1 MPIDQPWTTAT
12 SRRMPYGR
20 NDSWDTAG
28 EPSELSKDVASA
40 GDFYK
45 QAWKHI
51 IPRGSVAA
59 FGRGTS
65 AKEGMDS
72 GFGGK
77 KLHALQIGLG
87 TFGTFVQNLAGD
99 WEEWDSTVHWL
110 LDSVSESKPS
120 QFLGVAVEP
129 VAEHVRRLRK
139 LTESR
144 LPHVRLVQTAIG
156 EHESRGTEVHVL
168 TREAHDDLLR
178 TVRPELREEL
188 ERDLVYLRNM
198 SCVGGSHPLVEQWKG
213 QAWRKYG
220 LDIQLE
226 PLQTDIWS
234 YDQLAK
240 RYDFCGCEL
249 LIIDA
254 EGYDAEIL
262 RSLHD
267 HCQENEAA
275 WPDLIVFEAAG
286 HCDKREGRKAEE
298 QVIMMLE
305 RSGYRLFL
313 KTSTDANLVHRNA
326 LERSHRLQKWAQST
340 VCDKCGSTD
349 AWPFSFHEQFTL
361 CRTCYCKEVPKKWRV
376 W

>member
-1 MPIDQPWTTAT
+1 MPTDQSWTTAAY
-12 SRRMPYGR
+12 RRMPYGR
-20 NDSWDTAG
+20 NASWDTSYDVAWAG
-28 EPSELSKDVASA
+28 NFDKQSWKDV
-40 GDFYK
+40 
-45 QAWKHI
+45 
-51 IPRGSVAA
+51 IPRGSVASVA
-59 FGRGTS
+59 RGTW

-99 WEEWDSTVHWL
+99 WEEWDKMVHWL
-110 LDSVSESKPS
+110 LESVSESRPS
-120 QFLGVAVEP
+120 QFRGVAVEP
-129 VAEHVRRLRK
+129 VAEHVRRLQK
-139 LTESR
+139 LTTSR

-156 EHESRGTEVHVL
+156 EHEATGTEVQVL
-168 TREAHDDLLR
+168 TRKAHDDLLR
-178 TVRPELREEL
+178 TVRPELRKDL
-188 ERDLVYLRNM
+188 EHDLVYLRNM
-198 SCVGGSHPLVEQWKG
+198 SCVGGSHPFVEQWKG
-213 QAWRKYG
+213 KAWRKYG

-286 HCDKREGRKAEE
+286 HCDKREGRKTEE
-298 QVIMMLE
+298 EVIRMLE

-313 KTSTDANLVHRNA
+313 KSSTDASLVHTKA
-326 LERSHRLQKWAQST
+326 LERSHRLQKWAQSMP
-340 VCDKCGSTD
+340 CDRCGSTD
-349 AWPFSFHEQFTL
+349 AWPFSFSQYLTL
-361 CRTCYCKEVPKKWRV
+361 CRTCYCKEVPEEWRV